1 MKRLL
6 LFLFLF
12 LPLSI
17 HAQKISLDS
26 IKAMSPKEGLF
37 YALEH
42 YEIYEPHIVYAQA
55 VLETGHFR
63 SDLCVNHGNL
73 FGIYDSRKKAYKH
86 YANWV
91 ESVLDYKNSVQSK
104 YKGGDYYTF
113 LEQLPYAQDKE
124 YTNKLRKI
132 ARRYIQYD

>member
-26 IKAMSPKEGLF
+26 IKAMTPAEGLF
-37 YALEH
+37 YALE
-42 YEIYEPHIVYAQA
+42 YYGVYEPHIVYAQA
-55 VLETGHFR
+55 VLETGHFK
-63 SDLCVNHGNL
+63 SYLAKKGNL
-73 FGIYDSRKKAYKH
+73 FGIYDSRRKQYRTYSH
-86 YANWV
+86 WI
-91 ESVLDYKNSVQSK
+91 ESVKDYRDAVQSK

-113 LEQLPYAQDKE
+113 LENLPYASDPD
-124 YTNKLRKI
+124 YITKLRKI

>member
-26 IKAMSPKEGLF
+26 IKAMTPAEGLF
-37 YALEH
+37 YALE
-42 YEIYEPHIVYAQA
+42 YYGVYEPHIVYAQA
-55 VLETGHFR
+55 VLETGHFK
-63 SDLCVNHGNL
+63 SYLAKKGNL
-73 FGIYDSRKKAYKH
+73 FGIYDSRRKQYRTFSH
-86 YANWV
+86 WI
-91 ESVLDYKNSVQSK
+91 ESVKDYRDAVQSK

-113 LEQLPYAQDKE
+113 LENLPYASDPD
-124 YTNKLRKI
+124 YITKLRKI

>member
-1 MKRLL
+1 MKKLL

-12 LPLSI
+12 PALL
-17 HAQKISLDS
+17 HAQQLPLDS
-26 IKAMSPKEGLF
+26 IRAMKPADGLF
-37 YALEH
+37 YALE
-42 YEIYEPHIVYAQA
+42 YYQLYEPHIVYAQA

-63 SDLCVNHGNL
+63 SSLAKRGNL
-73 FGIYDSRKKAYKH
+73 FGIYDSRRKQYRTYSH
-86 YANWV
+86 WI
-91 ESVLDYKNSVQSK
+91 ESVIDYRDAVQSK